1 MPRIL
6 PFLVFVIIF
15 SFLSVAPASAKKEN
29 KVNQDIIKASQCH
42 HDDKDCLLTE
52 LESITDA
59 IDNKNWRD
67 QTYREIAKLLAH
79 EKKTAAAISL
89 LDKIEHPDTKALT
102 IRGIGMSAA
111 QTDMS
116 DEEFI
121 VLFTQLRAHA
131 EKIEH
136 PPSYA
141 IALTYIAMAQAF
153 SGDDIGALKTAM
165 DMKND
170 ALRNKALGES
180 AEIQAERGDLEH
192 ALESI
197 SHIDSDAFRNKAYR
211 LISKIFAQEKHY
223 DKAINAANQIDNTYQ
238 RAQAVLFI
246 LAQQITPEEVS
257 LVE

>member
-6 PFLVFVIIF
+6 PFFILAFFI
-15 SFLSVAPASAKKEN
+15 SVLAVSPANAKKEN
-29 KVNQDIIKASQCH
+29 KAATDIIKASQCH
-42 HDDKDCLLTE
+42 HDDQDCLLSE

-59 IDNKNWRD
+59 IENKNWRD

-79 EKKTAAAISL
+79 EKKNAQALSL
-89 LDKIEHPDTKALT
+89 LNKIEHPDTKALT
-102 IRGIGMSAA
+102 IRGIGMAAA
-111 QTDMS
+111 QTDMN
-116 DEEFI
+116 EQEFI
-121 VLFTQLRAHA
+121 TLFGDLRAHA

-141 IALTYIAMAQAF
+141 IALTYIAMSQAF
-153 SGDDIGALKTAM
+153 SGDDAGALKTAM

-180 AEIQAERGDLEH
+180 AEIQAERGDLER